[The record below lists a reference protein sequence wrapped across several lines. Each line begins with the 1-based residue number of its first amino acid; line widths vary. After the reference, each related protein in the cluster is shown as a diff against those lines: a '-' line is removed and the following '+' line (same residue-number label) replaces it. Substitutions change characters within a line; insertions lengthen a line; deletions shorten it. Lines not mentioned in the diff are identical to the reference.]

1 MDHQYWDLIREGDEQ
16 AFRTLYSLYEDRL
29 FRYGIGIAH
38 DEELVNNAIQTLFTY
53 LFERRKKLSVPISL
67 YAYLASSLRRL
78 ILKELGKRRTDFLS
92 IDELRHTGS
101 DFALEIDVEASMV
114 RAECSELTI
123 RKLQTA
129 LGELTNMQREIIYLK
144 YYEGM
149 DNKGIAEI
157 TEYADKTIRNV
168 ASTALSRLRQDKT
181 LKNMYN

>member
-1 MDHQYWDLIREGDEQ
+1 M
-16 AFRTLYSLYEDRL
+16 
-29 FRYGIGIAH
+29 
-38 DEELVNNAIQTLFTY
+38 
-53 LFERRKKLSVPISL
+53 
-67 YAYLASSLRRL
+67 
-78 ILKELGKRRTDFLS
+78 
-92 IDELRHTGS
+92 RHTGS

-123 RKLQTA
+123 RKLQAA

-149 DNKGIAEI
+149 DNKGIAEV
-157 TEYADKTIRNV
+157 TGYADKTIRNV

>member
-1 MDHQYWDLIREGDEQ
+1 MCIRD
-16 AFRTLYSLYEDRL
+16 S
-29 FRYGIGIAH
+29 
-38 DEELVNNAIQTLFTY
+38 
-53 LFERRKKLSVPISL
+53 
-67 YAYLASSLRRL
+67 
-78 ILKELGKRRTDFLS
+78 
-92 IDELRHTGS
+92 TGS

-149 DNKGIAEI
+149 DNKGIAEV
-157 TEYADKTIRNV
+157 TGYADKTIRNV